1 MDPDALLAS
10 PFILFAAMVGVGW
23 LLYLWSARVAPPF
36 RPTGGKA
43 KAYTGGEDLP
53 GQAYQPGYQFFH
65 VALFFT
71 LMHVAAIVVATAP
84 GGVVPW
90 AAFVYLGL
98 VALAVVVLRGSR

>member
-1 MDPDALLAS
+1 MDRKLQLN
-10 PFILFAAMVGVGW
+10 LWYGLAAMIAVGW
-23 LLYLWSARVAPPF
+23 LLYAWASRVAPPF
-36 RPTGGKA
+36 QPEGSKTKSF
-43 KAYTGGEDLP
+43 TGGEAIP
-53 GQAYQPGYQFFH
+53 GAAYQPGYQFFH

-90 AAFVYLGL
+90 AAFVYLGI